1 MPRRLSALLLF
12 VCACLP
18 ATSVAAQFEQ
28 VIGYSTKTGFR
39 AVFAWQADQSVAGI
53 VEYSVDGGEARTA
66 RPLAGAPDTAQM
78 AVVDGFEPGQ
88 RISYRIRDQL
98 GGTTSAERTFV
109 TGNAYTSWNGSAY
122 TLNALVQLDS
132 EALPDGI
139 PWDQGLGDLAAGIRI
154 MSERLYDAMDG
165 YARMGMV
172 LVTDTVLNYP
182 LNVPFG
188 ATANLGK
195 AGCAPMMMDGT
206 GAVGPTVADFLVQTS
221 IPFDSHTYGGW
232 MIDNPCIGFYIGR
245 VGQLVT
251 PWQDDLHLGYV
262 MTHELMHYAFNAPDL
277 YSLNSDADCKNLD
290 WDGSLMYN
298 EGGWNGSRWEL
309 TELDRNESAT
319 PCNHGTQPYTWD
331 ALRERY
337 VRVPGAAT
345 PQHIVDTAARGN
357 TTGGA
362 LEIWVLDNNPA
373 GSRLCRIGTQD
384 CFESGTQ

>member
-1 MPRRLSALLLF
+1 MYRNLTAAAALSFLLMPG
-12 VCACLP
+12 ACL
-18 ATSVAAQFEQ
+18 AAEFQQ
-28 VIGYSTKTGFR
+28 VIGFSTKTGFR
-39 AVFAWQADQSVAGI
+39 AVFAWQTDRPVSGL
-53 VEYSVDGGEARTA
+53 VEYTVDGGEPRTA
-66 RPLAGAPDTAQM
+66 RPLANARDTAQM
-78 AVVDGFEPGQ
+78 AVVDGLEPGQ

-98 GGTTSAERTFV
+98 GDGASTERSFTA
-109 TGNAYTSWNGSAY
+109 GNAYTSWNGSSY

-132 EALPDGI
+132 KALPDGV
-139 PWDQGLGDLAAGIRI
+139 PWDQGLGDLAAGISV

-165 YARMGMV
+165 YARMGVV
-172 LVTDTVLNYP
+172 LITDTVLNYP
-182 LNVPFG
+182 VNIPFG

-195 AGCAPMMMDGT
+195 AGCAPMFMDGT

-245 VGQLVT
+245 VGQLVA
-251 PWQDDLHLGYV
+251 PWQDDLHIGYV

-309 TELDRNESAT
+309 TELDRNASAT
-319 PCNHGTQPYTWD
+319 PCSHGTQPYTWD

-337 VRVPGAAT
+337 VRVPAAAT
-345 PQHIVDTAARGN
+345 PQHIVDSAARGN
-357 TTGGA
+357 ANGGA
-362 LEIWVLDNNPA
+362 LEVWVLDNNPA
-373 GSRLCRIGTQD
+373 GSRLCRVGTQD
-384 CFESGTQ
+384 CFDRTVE